1 MITVEGAN
9 YPWRPDLSLK
19 QMLTDLKIIAP
30 VGLIYVNGR
39 GIARKDFENHIIP
52 DGAVIKLMS
61 IAGG

>member
-1 MITVEGAN
+1 MITVEGAD
-9 YPWRPDLSLK
+9 YPWRPDLSLR

-39 GIARKDFENHIIP
+39 RIIRKDFESYIVP
-52 DGAVIKLMS
+52 DGSIIKLMS